1 MSTKNYLVYAFK
13 EKEVKYGRYSV
24 QKKEKKMFVKIYKE

>member
-1 MSTKNYLVYAFK
+1 MKFK
-13 EKEVKYGRYSV
+13 ETEVRYGRYSV